1 MVPFHTLVLSLSEFS
16 QKELTHKF
24 DQNEGDNFG
33 LYLLET
39 STAFFAR
46 HPPES
51 FVITILDKVVLHT
64 RGSSN
69 TSFFVSYCKDP
80 AKYDYTGERAADDEV
95 PWCFSLFGCTL
106 SVNQEQLWRRMLI
119 TPLLGPRNYQ
129 RNQPPLS
136 SLQDEQATWCPR
148 HNESKS
154 SWCHRRTPGVANS
167 QGGRE
172 DSKVLKLG

>member
-46 HPPES
+46 HQPES

-119 TPLLGPRNYQ
+119 TSLLGPRNYQ

-154 SWCHRRTPGVANS
+154 S
-167 QGGRE
+167 
-172 DSKVLKLG
+172 